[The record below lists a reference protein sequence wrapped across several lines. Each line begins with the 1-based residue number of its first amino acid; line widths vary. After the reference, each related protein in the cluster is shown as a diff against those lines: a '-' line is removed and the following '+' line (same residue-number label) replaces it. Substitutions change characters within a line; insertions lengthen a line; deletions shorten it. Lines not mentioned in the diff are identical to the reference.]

1 MNEASAK
8 ERAGVTAADV
18 GLFLIRAIVGVV
30 FLYHGSQK
38 LFGLFGG
45 HGISGTA
52 GFMGQMGF
60 PLPTAS
66 AVAAGG
72 AEFLGGVALL
82 TGVAMRL
89 LAVPLAFTMYVAAF
103 AVHGSAFG
111 LQNSGMEYALTLA
124 VVVTGL
130 ALTGAGRLTL
140 AGYLPSRRF
149 SSGAGRL
156 QPAAE

>member
-1 MNEASAK
+1 MDSSQTTKNATTSQ
-8 ERAGVTAADV
+8 DI
-18 GLFLIRAIVGVV
+18 GLLLIRAIIAVV
-30 FLYHGSQK
+30 FVYHGAQK

-66 AVAAGG
+66 AVAAGS
-72 AEFLGGVALL
+72 AEFFGGLALL
-82 TGVAMRL
+82 TGFAMRL

-103 AVHGSAFG
+103 AVHGDAFA
-111 LQNSGMEYALTLA
+111 LQNHGMEYALTLA

-130 ALTGAGRLTL
+130 AFTGPGGLTVTSLVGRSAGKGSPVL
-140 AGYLPSRRF
+140 S
-149 SSGAGRL
+149 
-156 QPAAE
+156 

>member
-1 MNEASAK
+1 MDTSYSGKNAP
-8 ERAGVTAADV
+8 TAQDI
-18 GLFLIRAIVGVV
+18 GLFLIRAIIAVV
-30 FLYHGSQK
+30 FMYHGAQK

-66 AVAAGG
+66 AVAAGS
-72 AEFLGGVALL
+72 AEFFGGLALL

-89 LAVPLAFTMYVAAF
+89 LAVPLAFTMFVAAF
-103 AVHGSAFG
+103 AVHGDAFS

-130 ALTGAGRLTL
+130 AFTGPGALTVTRLLGRSAGKGSLVL
-140 AGYLPSRRF
+140 N
-149 SSGAGRL
+149 
-156 QPAAE
+156 